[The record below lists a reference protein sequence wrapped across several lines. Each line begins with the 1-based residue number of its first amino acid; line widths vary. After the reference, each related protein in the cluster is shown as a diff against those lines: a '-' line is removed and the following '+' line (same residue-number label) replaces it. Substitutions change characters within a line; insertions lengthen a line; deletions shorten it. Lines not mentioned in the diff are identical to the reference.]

1 MQKNSVLGVLLWKLS
16 RNFLGNRK
24 TVKYKEIVAKLL
36 SSLQD
41 VDASMNAKLHL
52 LYSNLYHFPEN
63 LGDLSDERGV
73 DSSGS

>member
-1 MQKNSVLGVLLWKLS
+1 MMFFET

-41 VDASMNAKLHL
+41 IDASMNIKLHL
-52 LYSNLYHFPEN
+52 LYRNLYHFPEN
-63 LGDLSDERGV
+63 LGDLSDEKGE
-73 DSSGS
+73 DLSGS